1 MWVVLKL
8 ETKYR
13 DIADGNREG
22 GSHHLLS
29 RIVLETKYRDIADG
43 NRSAACSASQTLA
56 SLETKYR
63 DIADGNACGKAT
75 VPACREVG
83 NQVPQNSR

>member
-1 MWVVLKL
+1 METFGLNTGKEFFAIWL

-13 DIADGNREG
+13 DIADGNSTCRAAHPG
-22 GSHHLLS
+22 
-29 RIVLETKYRDIADG
+29 RRQKLETKYRDIAD
-43 NRSAACSASQTLA
+43 
-56 SLETKYR
+56 E
-63 DIADGNACGKAT
+63 NACGKAT